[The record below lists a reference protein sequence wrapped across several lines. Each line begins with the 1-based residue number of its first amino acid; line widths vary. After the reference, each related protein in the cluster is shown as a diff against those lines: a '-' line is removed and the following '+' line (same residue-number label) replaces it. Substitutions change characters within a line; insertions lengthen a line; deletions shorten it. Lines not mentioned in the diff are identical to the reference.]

1 MAGEQ
6 GQPSTRLGKAAKPT
20 QGLTATTV
28 NLNEAIQTIEAFVQS
43 AGWPERAK
51 DAWKYV
57 K

>member
-6 GQPSTRLGKAAKPT
+6 GQLPTRPGKAAKPT
-20 QGLTATTV
+20 QGSIATTV